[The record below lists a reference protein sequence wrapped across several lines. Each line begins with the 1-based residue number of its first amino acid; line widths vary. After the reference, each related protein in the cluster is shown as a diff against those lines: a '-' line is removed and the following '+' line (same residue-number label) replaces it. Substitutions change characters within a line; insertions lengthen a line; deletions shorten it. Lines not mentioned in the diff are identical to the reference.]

1 VQYSS
6 AGQGR
11 QLSSRWVKPWTLRNV
26 VSTTRHKTPCDRRH
40 AEAPAKILT
49 RWLGHGRGW

>member
-1 VQYSS
+1 MQYSS